1 MTANAAP
8 DRMTVEI
15 WADIVCPWC
24 YIGKR
29 RFEAAL
35 ARFEHRDRVDVIW
48 RSFELD
54 PNAPARVEGSLDERL
69 ADKYGVSR
77 EEAAAMNAQV
87 TAVAADEGLHYRL
100 DIARPG
106 NTFDA
111 HRLIHF
117 ARAKGLQEQAQ
128 ERLMRGYFTEGLDLG
143 DPEALIAALAEIGI
157 DANEARAVLE
167 SDAYAADVRADEQRA
182 AMFGIRGVPFAV
194 IDEAFGV
201 SGAQS
206 SDVFLSA
213 LQQAWAAAHPL
224 KTVSGAEDGAFCE
237 GADCAVPPAEAAS
250 GDDD

>member
-35 ARFEHRDRVDVIW
+35 ASFPQRDRVDIVW

-54 PNAPARVEGSLDERL
+54 PHAPARAEGSLEERL
-69 ADKYGVSR
+69 ASKYGVTR
-77 EEAAAMNAQV
+77 EEAAAMNARV
-87 TAVAADEGLHYRL
+87 TEVAAGEGLHYRL
-100 DIARPG
+100 DIARSG
-106 NTFDA
+106 NTFNA

-117 ARAKGLQEQAQ
+117 AGTQGLQDAAQ
-128 ERLMRGYFTEGLDLG
+128 ERLMRGYFTEGLDLSDADALVAAVAEVG
-143 DPEALIAALAEIGI
+143 VDPDGAK
-157 DANEARAVLE
+157 AVLE
-167 SDAYAADVRADEQRA
+167 SDTHAADVRADEQRA

-194 IDEAFGV
+194 LDEAFGV

-206 SDVFLSA
+206 PEVFLSA
-213 LQQAWAAAHPL
+213 LQQAWAAGHPL
-224 KTVSGAEDGAFCE
+224 ATVSGAADGDFCE
-237 GADCAVPPAEAAS
+237 GPECAVPTAEPKPA
-250 GDDD
+250 DD